1 MPDPTKELSGKI
13 LNDLP
18 NIGKTLSEKLVNVG
32 IASPKELLDTGSEQA
47 IVRISTLENS
57 GACIN
62 MLYALEG
69 AIQGIRW
76 HGLAEERKAE
86 LREFYRLLNKE

>member
-1 MPDPTKELSGKI
+1 MSTKSLT
-13 LNDLP
+13 DLP
-18 NIGKTLSEKLVNVG
+18 NIGKTLAEKLIKSGINTAQELKDVG
-32 IASPKELLDTGSEQA
+32 SQQA
-47 IVRISTLENS
+47 IVRIVTIEDSD
-57 GACIN
+57 ACIN

-76 HGLAEERKAE
+76 HGLSDKRKAE